1 MSRRNRNCLYCGAL
15 LPENAVLSKE
25 EIEMQ
30 NRRLEEANRQDR
42 EREKLRAD
50 INWFNRTR

>member
-1 MSRRNRNCLYCGAL
+1 MSRSNRNCLYCGAA
-15 LPENAVLSKE
+15 LPENLVFSKE

-30 NRRLEEANRQDR
+30 KRKLEQANRQDQAR
-42 EREKLRAD
+42 QKVRAD

>member
-1 MSRRNRNCLYCGAL
+1 VSRRNRNCLYCGAA
-15 LPENAVLSKE
+15 LPENVVLSKE